1 MLLFRIG
8 IHNIGTLNYLP
19 DTGKCIS
26 TAIYCINEILADKVI
41 DKILPTLIKN
51 MYIMEVVSSNNFY
64 RWPVS
69 VMNE

>member
-19 DTGKCIS
+19 
-26 TAIYCINEILADKVI
+26 AIYCINEILADKVI

-64 RWPVS
+64 SCPVS